1 MPRRYRGD
9 TAEMPRRYRRDAV
22 EMPRRSRASRSAR
35 GFGRAWLASLRRNDA
50 TEFDG
55 EGAVQDFVEKMCNP
69 LKPEGEWVAKI
80 DLVEVR

>member
-1 MPRRYRGD
+1 M
-9 TAEMPRRYRRDAV
+9 
-22 EMPRRSRASRSAR
+22 RSAR
-35 GFGRAWLASLRRNDA
+35 GLGRAWLASLRRNDA